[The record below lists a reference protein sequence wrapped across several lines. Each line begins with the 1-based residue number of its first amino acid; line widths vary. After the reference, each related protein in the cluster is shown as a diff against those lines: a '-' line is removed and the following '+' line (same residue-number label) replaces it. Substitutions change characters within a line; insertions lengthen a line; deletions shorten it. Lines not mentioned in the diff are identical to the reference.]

1 MAIATTG
8 YEPVETDT
16 GGHLRRDFTLWSA
29 FSLAFA
35 YISPIVATYGVIAL
49 ALPLVGPGYWLLI
62 PIAVAGQLLVALVLG
77 EVASRHPLEG
87 SLYAWAGRLLGPAYG
102 WFTGWA
108 YIWTVLIALVTVA
121 VGATQFWG
129 AALAIDVSAK
139 SSLIIGSVIVIAFA
153 TTANLLSR
161 RVLKIMIGLSIA
173 AEVIG
178 SIGLGIALLFFYDV
192 SPISVVFDN
201 GVGGGG
207 GGGGWTMSAVLLGVG
222 FAGWSF
228 LGFESSGAI
237 GEEVQDAPRNVPKAL
252 RYSLLAI
259 AAIVMLSTLS
269 LILAVP
275 DLGAV
280 LAGDEVDPV
289 GAALT
294 ASVGETVTRLAFGVF
309 AIGFTAC
316 ALGLQTGLSRVIWAF
331 ARDRALPASGWLA
344 QLSKR
349 EGIPTRA
356 VVVTAVLPLPIFF
369 LTGSQVYGILV
380 GYTIGG
386 WYLTFA
392 MVLLAALIARR
403 RGTWEVGP
411 FTLGRWSL
419 TIGIAALVWA
429 VFETINVAWPRAAV
443 SGPDWYLQWAVV
455 LVVAL
460 LAVIGWIVYAS
471 VRSQIVQYEEEA

>member
-1 MAIATTG
+1 MTTIARESPQSEAGT
-8 YEPVETDT
+8 
-16 GGHLRRDFTLWSA
+16 LRREFTLWSA
-29 FSLAFA
+29 FTLAFA
-35 YISPIVATYGVIAL
+35 YVSPIVATYGVFAL

-62 PIAVAGQLLVALVLG
+62 PVAVIGQLLVALVLG
-77 EVASRHPLEG
+77 EVASRYPYEG
-87 SLYAWAGRLLGPAYG
+87 SLYAWAGRLLGPAFG

-139 SSLIIGSVIVIAFA
+139 SSLILGSVIVIALA

-161 RVLKIMIGLSIA
+161 RALKLMIALSVA

-178 SIGLGIALLFFYDV
+178 SIGLGITLLFFYDV
-192 SPISVVFDN
+192 SSFGVVFDN
-201 GVGGGG
+201 GVGGT
-207 GGGGWTMSAVLLGVG
+207 GGWTMSAVLLGIG

-237 GEEVQDAPRNVPKAL
+237 GEEVQDARRNVPKAL
-252 RYSLLAI
+252 RYALLAI
-259 AAIVMLSTLS
+259 AGIVLLSTLS
-269 LILAVP
+269 LILAIP

-280 LAGDEVDPV
+280 LAGEELDPV

-294 ASVGETVTRLAFGVF
+294 THLGETVTRLAFAVF

-331 ARDRALPASGWLA
+331 ARDRALPASTWLSR
-344 QLSKR
+344 LSRR
-349 EGIPTRA
+349 ENIPARA
-356 VVVTAVLPLPIFF
+356 VAVTAVLPLPIFL
-369 LTGSQVYGILV
+369 LTGSQVYAVLV

-392 MVLLAALIARR
+392 LAMLAAVIARR
-403 RGTWEVGP
+403 RGTWEAGP
-411 FTLGRWSL
+411 FSLGRWSPIVGVL
-419 TIGIAALVWA
+419 ALAWA
-429 VFETINVAWPRAAV
+429 VFETVNVAWPREIV

-460 LAVIGWIVYAS
+460 LAVVGGIIYGS
-471 VRSQIVQYEEEA
+471 VRHRIVPYEGDA

>member
-1 MAIATTG
+1 MAITTTAH
-8 YEPVETDT
+8 EPFQTHT
-16 GGHLRRDFTLWSA
+16 GGKLRRDFTLWSA

-35 YISPIVATYGVIAL
+35 YISPIVATYGVFAL
-49 ALPLVGPGYWLLI
+49 ALPLVGPGYWLTI

-139 SSLIIGSVIVIAFA
+139 ASLIAGSVIVIAFA

-161 RVLKIMIGLSIA
+161 RVLKIMIALSIG

-178 SIGLGIALLFFYDV
+178 SIGLGVALLFFYDV
-192 SPISVVFDN
+192 NSISVVFDN
-201 GVGGGG
+201 GVGGS
-207 GGGGWTMSAVLLGVG
+207 GGWTMSALLLGVG

-237 GEEVQDAPRNVPKAL
+237 GEEVRDARRNVPKAL

-259 AAIVMLSTLS
+259 AAIVMFSTLS

-280 LAGDEVDPV
+280 LAGEELDPV

-294 ASVGETVTRLAFGVF
+294 THLGETVTRLAFAVF

-331 ARDRALPASGWLA
+331 ARDRALPASGWLSR
-344 QLSKR
+344 LTER
-349 EGIPTRA
+349 EGIPARA
-356 VVVTAVLPLPIFF
+356 VAVTAVLPLPIFL
-369 LTGSQVYGILV
+369 LTGSQVYGVLV

-419 TIGIAALVWA
+419 TVGIAALAWA
-429 VFETINVAWPRAAV
+429 VFETINVAWPREAV

-460 LAVIGWIVYAS
+460 LAVIGWIVYGS
-471 VRSQIVQYEEEA
+471 VRRQIVPYEEEA

>member
-1 MAIATTG
+1 MAIATAH
-8 YEPVETDT
+8 EPVETST
-16 GGHLRRDFTLWSA
+16 GGPKLRRDFTLWSA

-35 YISPIVATYGVIAL
+35 YISPIVATYGVFAL

-62 PIAVAGQLLVALVLG
+62 PIAVLGQMLVALVLG

-153 TTANLLSR
+153 TISNLLSR
-161 RVLKIMIGLSIA
+161 RVLKVMIAVSIA
-173 AEVIG
+173 AEVVG
-178 SIGLGIALLFFYDV
+178 SIGLGVTLLFFYDV
-192 SPISVVFDN
+192 NPISVVFDN
-201 GVGGGG
+201 GVGGS
-207 GGGGWTMSAVLLGVG
+207 GGWSMSAVLLGIG
-222 FAGWSF
+222 LAGWSF

-237 GEEVQDAPRNVPKAL
+237 GEEVQDARRNVPKAL

-259 AAIVMLSTLS
+259 AAIVLFSTLS
-269 LILAVP
+269 LILSIP
-275 DLGAV
+275 NLGAV
-280 LAGDEVDPV
+280 LAGEDPDPV
-289 GAALT
+289 GTALT
-294 ASVGETVTRLAFGVF
+294 THLGETVTRLAFAVF

-331 ARDRALPASGWLA
+331 ARDRALPASGWLSR
-344 QLSKR
+344 LSER
-349 EGIPTRA
+349 ERIPARA
-356 VVVTAVLPLPIFF
+356 VAVTAVLPLPIFF
-369 LTGSQVYGILV
+369 LTGSSVYAVLV

-392 MVLLAALIARR
+392 LVMVAALIARR
-403 RGTWEVGP
+403 RGTWQAGP
-411 FTLGRWSL
+411 FSLGRWSL
-419 TIGIAALVWA
+419 AVGIAALVWA
-429 VFETINVAWPRAAV
+429 VFETINVAWPREAI
-443 SGPDWYLQWAVV
+443 SGPDWYLKWAVV

-471 VRSQIVQYEEEA
+471 VRRQIVPYEEEG

>member
-1 MAIATTG
+1 MAVTTAPPKVEIPPVA
-8 YEPVETDT
+8 EPR
-16 GGHLRRDFTLWSA
+16 LRRDFTLWSA

-35 YISPIVATYGVIAL
+35 YISPIVATYGVFAL

-108 YIWTVLIALVTVA
+108 YMWTVLIALVTVA

-129 AALAIDVSAK
+129 AALGIDVSAK
-139 SSLIIGSVIVIAFA
+139 SSLIIGSVIVLAFA
-153 TTANLLSR
+153 TASNLLSR
-161 RVLKIMIGLSIA
+161 KVLRVMIALSIA

-178 SIGLGIALLFFYDV
+178 SVGLGVTLLLFYDV
-192 SPISVVFDN
+192 SPLSAVFDN
-201 GVGGGG
+201 GVGGS
-207 GGGGWTMSAVLLGVG
+207 GGWTLSAVLLGVG

-237 GEEVQDAPRNVPKAL
+237 GEEVHDARRNVPKAL

-269 LILAVP
+269 LILAIP

-280 LAGDEVDPV
+280 LSGDEADPV
-289 GAALT
+289 GAALI
-294 ASVGETVTRLAFGVF
+294 AHLGDTVTRLAFGVF
-309 AIGFTAC
+309 AVGFTAC

-331 ARDRALPASGWLA
+331 ARDRALPASHWLSA
-344 QLSKR
+344 LTER
-349 EGIPTRA
+349 EAIPARA
-356 VVVTAVLPLPIFF
+356 VAVTAVLPLPIFL
-369 LTGSQVYGILV
+369 LTGSQVYSILV

-392 MVLLAALIARR
+392 LVLIAALIARS
-403 RGTWEVGP
+403 RGTWSAGP

-419 TIGIAALVWA
+419 PVGVAALVWA
-429 VFETINVAWPRAAV
+429 VFETVNVAWPRESV

-460 LAVIGWIVYAS
+460 LAVIGWAVYGS
-471 VRSQIVQYEEEA
+471 VRGRIEPYEEDVS

>member
-1 MAIATTG
+1 MAVTITPH
-8 YEPVETDT
+8 EPVETDT
-16 GGHLRRDFTLWSA
+16 GGKLRRDFTLWSA

-49 ALPLVGPGYWLLI
+49 ALPLVGPGYWLVI

-139 SSLIIGSVIVIAFA
+139 ASLIAGSVIVIAFA
-153 TTANLLSR
+153 TVANLLSR
-161 RVLKIMIGLSIA
+161 RVLKIMIALSIA

-178 SIGLGIALLFFYDV
+178 SIGLGVALLFFYDV
-192 SPISVVFDN
+192 NSISVVFDN
-201 GVGGGG
+201 GVGGS
-207 GGGGWTMSAVLLGVG
+207 GGWTMSAVLLGVG

-237 GEEVQDAPRNVPKAL
+237 GEEVQDARRNVPKAL

-280 LAGDEVDPV
+280 LAGEELDPV

-294 ASVGETVTRLAFGVF
+294 THLGETVTRLAFAVF

-331 ARDRALPASGWLA
+331 ARDRALPASGWLSR
-344 QLSKR
+344 LSKR

-356 VVVTAVLPLPIFF
+356 VMVTAVLPLPIFL
-369 LTGSQVYGILV
+369 LTGSQVYGVLV

-419 TIGIAALVWA
+419 TVGIAALTWA
-429 VFETINVAWPRAAV
+429 VFETINVAWPREAV

-460 LAVIGWIVYAS
+460 LAVIGWIVYSS
-471 VRSQIVQYEEEA
+471 VRDQIVPYDEEGVS

>member
-1 MAIATTG
+1 MAVTTA
-8 YEPVETDT
+8 PARLETPHAAAPT
-16 GGHLRRDFTLWSA
+16 LRRDFTLWSA

-35 YISPIVATYGVIAL
+35 YISPIVATYGVLAL
-49 ALPLVGPGYWLLI
+49 ALPLVGPGYWLVI

-108 YIWTVLIALVTVA
+108 YMWTVLIALVTVA
-121 VGATQFWG
+121 VGATQFWA

-139 SSLIIGSVIVIAFA
+139 SSLIAGSVIVLAFA
-153 TTANLLSR
+153 TASNLLSR
-161 RVLKIMIGLSIA
+161 RILRVMIAASIC

-178 SIGLGIALLFFYDV
+178 SVGLGIALLVFYDV
-192 SPISVVFDN
+192 NPIGADFDN
-201 GVGGGG
+201 GVGGS
-207 GGGGWTMSAVLLGVG
+207 GGWTMSAVLLGVA

-237 GEEVQDAPRNVPKAL
+237 GEEVQDARRNVPKAL

-280 LAGDEVDPV
+280 LSGAEADPV

-294 ASVGETVTRLAFGVF
+294 AHLGSTATRLAFGVF
-309 AIGFTAC
+309 AVGFTAC

-331 ARDRALPASGWLA
+331 ARDRALPGSRWLG
-344 QLSKR
+344 QLSRR
-349 EGIPTRA
+349 EAIPARA
-356 VVVTAVLPLPIFF
+356 VAVTAVLPLPIFL
-369 LTGSQVYGILV
+369 LTGSQVYAVLV

-392 MVLLAALIARR
+392 LVLLAALLART
-403 RGTWEVGP
+403 RGSWSAGR

-419 TIGIAALVWA
+419 PIGVAALVWA
-429 VFETINVAWPRAAV
+429 VFETVNVAWPREAV

-460 LAVIGWIVYAS
+460 LAVIGWIVFGS
-471 VRSQIVQYEEEA
+471 VRGRIEPYEEDLS